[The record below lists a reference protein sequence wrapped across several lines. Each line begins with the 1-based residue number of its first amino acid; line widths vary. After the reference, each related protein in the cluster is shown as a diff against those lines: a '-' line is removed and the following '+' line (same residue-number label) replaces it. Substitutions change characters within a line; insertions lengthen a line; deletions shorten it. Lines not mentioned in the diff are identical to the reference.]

1 MESIGQLA
9 LVHLGMVTSGRG
21 AGARPGNWKL
31 SIVESSD
38 IREDGWLELEGLEE
52 SISVARSIH
61 TERHQLRPYDVLVT
75 ARASEIKV
83 ALVPPSVS
91 DTVAGSTLLLVR
103 PYDPGSGMGHY
114 LWYFLTSSYGNQRL
128 AGKVRTHRTM
138 KSLSAGD
145 VSSILLPGPASV
157 EGLDR
162 IKRLVEASEEAFEM
176 ARKAADLRRK
186 TLRDSVIREVTA
198 KDGF

>member
-1 MESIGQLA
+1 
-9 LVHLGMVTSGRG
+9 
-21 AGARPGNWKL
+21 
-31 SIVESSD
+31 
-38 IREDGWLELEGLEE
+38 
-52 SISVARSIH
+52 
-61 TERHQLRPYDVLVT
+61 
-75 ARASEIKV
+75 
-83 ALVPPSVS
+83 
-91 DTVAGSTLLLVR
+91 
-103 PYDPGSGMGHY
+103 
-114 LWYFLTSSYGNQRL
+114 
-128 AGKVRTHRTM
+128 M